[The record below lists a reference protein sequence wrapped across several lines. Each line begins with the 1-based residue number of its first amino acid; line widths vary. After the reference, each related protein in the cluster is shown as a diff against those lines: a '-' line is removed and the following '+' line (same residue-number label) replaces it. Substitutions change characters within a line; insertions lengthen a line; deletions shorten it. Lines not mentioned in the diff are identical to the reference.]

1 MASSSTCKTAWLFL
15 SCPLT
20 WYLITLVVILSS
32 QTSYTSI
39 KMSIKGLNRIQKKF
53 PWQDFRITPYINYA
67 CVHCLKKTKD
77 RTILSSAIAVLR
89 SKPHFWLDRL
99 FFKWPMEA
107 LISAKAALFCS
118 MIPSSFLSSRPVCVV
133 IDSQSS
139 GVPHVRN
146 PLHDAGIRIVG
157 LSR

>member
-53 PWQDFRITPYINYA
+53 FWQDFRITPYINYA

-77 RTILSSAIAVLR
+77 RTILS
-89 SKPHFWLDRL
+89 
-99 FFKWPMEA
+99 
-107 LISAKAALFCS
+107 SAKAALFCS

-139 GVPHVRN
+139 GVPHVRY